1 MNASE
6 DLYYLTV
13 KELTKRYARKELSP
27 VDVTKAVLQRIE
39 SDNPVYNAFCWEDP
53 ENAIISARQSEQ
65 RWMRGEPCGLIDG
78 IPTTVKDLI
87 LTKGWPTL
95 RGSRTVDPSGP
106 WDEDAPVTDKLRKHG
121 AIFLGK
127 TTTPEFGSKGV
138 TESPLTGSTR
148 NGWNDERTS
157 GGSSG
162 GAGTAAARG
171 YGVLHVGTDAAGS
184 VRIPASFNG
193 IFSLKPTFGL
203 VPVFP
208 PSPLGT
214 ISHVGPMTRT
224 VDDAAR
230 MMSVITEPD
239 ARDWYALPR
248 DDRIYHN
255 NLDRSLDGIKIAYSK
270 DLGFAKVNADVA
282 ETCSKAVELF
292 RESGAI
298 VEDIDSPLNEDPA
311 WITDRLWFAAFL
323 TITDAMTTKE
333 INLMDPLLVSMLE
346 RARELTVSDIL
357 EARKAREDMSL
368 KLCNVHTDYDLLVTP
383 TMPMTA
389 FEAGPNNP
397 SNSSNPEDWIR
408 WSSFTYP
415 FNLSQQPAASCPCGF
430 GVDGMPIGLQ
440 IVGPKY
446 ADYLVLQASRAFER
460 LFPFQMP
467 INGSRS
473 VGSE

>member
-6 DLYYLTV
+6 YLGYLSAE
-13 KELTKRYARKELSP
+13 ELTKKYARKELSP
-27 VDVTKAVLQRIE
+27 VDVTEAILQKIE
-39 SDNPVYNAFCWEDP
+39 ADNPEYNAFCLIDP
-53 ENAIISARQSEQ
+53 ENAVISARQSEQ

-78 IPTTVKDLI
+78 VPTTVKDLV

-121 AIFLGK
+121 AVFLGK
-127 TTTPEFGSKGV
+127 TTTPEFGSMGV

-148 NGWNDERTS
+148 NGWNSKRTS

-171 YGVLHVGTDAAGS
+171 CGVLHVGTDAAGS

-193 IFSLKPTFGL
+193 IFSLKPTFGR

-214 ISHVGPMTRT
+214 VSHVGPMTRT

-230 MMSVITEPD
+230 MMTVITEPD
-239 ARDWYALPR
+239 NRDWYALPY
-248 DDRIYHN
+248 DPCIYHEG
-255 NLDRSLDGIKIAYSK
+255 LDRPLAGLRIAYSR
-270 DLGFAKVNADVA
+270 DLGYAKVNATVGEVCD
-282 ETCSKAVELF
+282 KAVGNF
-292 RESGAI
+292 REAGAI
-298 VEDIDSPLNEDPA
+298 VENIENPLDEDPA

-323 TITDAMTTKE
+323 TITKAMKPE
-333 INLMDPLLVSMLE
+333 DVALMDPLLVGMLE
-346 RARELTVSDIL
+346 RARELTVPDVL
-357 EARKAREDMSL
+357 EAHRAREDMSL
-368 KLCNVHTDYDLLVTP
+368 KLCSLHADYDLLVTP

-389 FEAGPNNP
+389 FEAGPFNP
-397 SNSSNPEDWIR
+397 WNSSSPDDWIR

-415 FNLSQQPAASCPCGF
+415 FDLSQQPAATCPCGLDT
-430 GVDGMPIGLQ
+430 DGLPIGLQ

-446 ADYLVLQASRAFER
+446 ADYLVLQASKAFEK
-460 LFPFQMP
+460 LSPFQMP
-467 INGSRS
+467 IDG
-473 VGSE
+473 

>member
-1 MNASE
+1 MNDSE
-6 DLYYLTV
+6 KLCYLPAG
-13 KELTKRYARKELSP
+13 ELTKRYARKELSP
-27 VDVTKAVLQRIE
+27 VDVTKAVLQKIE
-39 SDNPVYNAFCWEDP
+39 LDNPDYNAFCLVDP
-53 ENAIISARQSEQ
+53 ENTMISARQSEQ
-65 RWMRGEPCGLIDG
+65 RWMQGKPCGLIDG
-78 IPTTVKDLI
+78 VPTTVKDLV

-95 RGSRTVDPSGP
+95 RGSRTIDPSGP

-121 AIFLGK
+121 AVFVGK

-148 NGWNDERTS
+148 NGWNSQRTS

-171 YGVLHVGTDAAGS
+171 CGVLHVGTDAAGS

-193 IFSLKPTFGL
+193 IYSLKPTFGR

-214 ISHVGPMTRT
+214 VSHVGPMTRT

-230 MMSVITEPD
+230 MMTVITEPD
-239 ARDWYALPR
+239 SRDWYALPY
-248 DDRIYHN
+248 DHRIYHEG
-255 NLDRSLDGIKIAYSK
+255 LDRPLDGLRIAYSR
-270 DLGFAKVNADVA
+270 DLGYAKVNATVA
-282 ETCSKAVELF
+282 EACGKAVKLF
-292 RESGAI
+292 SEAGAI
-298 VEDIDSPLNEDPA
+298 VEDVKSPLNEDPA

-323 TITDAMTTKE
+323 TITKPMTPDDIE
-333 INLMDPLLVSMLE
+333 LMDPLLVGMLE
-346 RARELTVSDIL
+346 RARELTVSDVL

-368 KLCNVHTDYDLLVTP
+368 KLCNLHADYDLLVTP

-389 FEAGPNNP
+389 FEAGPFNP
-397 SNSSNPEDWIR
+397 WYSSSPDDWIR

-415 FNLSQQPAASCPCGF
+415 FDLSQQPAATCPCGF
-430 GVDGMPIGLQ
+430 DADGLPIGLQ

-446 ADYLVLQASRAFER
+446 ADYLVLQASKTFER
-460 LFPFQMP
+460 LSPFQMP
-467 INGSRS
+467 ASS
-473 VGSE
+473 S